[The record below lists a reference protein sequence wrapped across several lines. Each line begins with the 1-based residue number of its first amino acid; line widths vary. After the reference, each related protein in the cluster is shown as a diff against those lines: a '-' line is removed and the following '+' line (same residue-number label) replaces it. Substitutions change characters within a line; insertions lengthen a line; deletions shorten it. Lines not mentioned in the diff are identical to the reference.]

1 MGRLYGF
8 TVSHLLAKDLRF
20 HSFTVVCP
28 GSTVPRFTVVCHGC
42 TVSRLSATVLRFDGF
57 TVVCHGCTVPRLP
70 ATVLQFHGFTMLQ
83 PSNRGTVEPWG
94 GKGHT
99 TVGRFTVRF
108 DGRRA
113 TQIKFRVSHLKS
125 LSSNRSVMRS
135 SLCELQ
141 TWPSNTHHD
150 SAGDENG
157 LGHDLSRDESLK
169 ITSRVSRHE
178 IMGNTLQHTKFNRFV
193 ILLQDKNMITC

>member
-1 MGRLYGF
+1 MLRLRLHSWMGRLYGF

-94 GKGHT
+94 GGKGHT

-113 TQIKFRVSHLKS
+113 TLFLKKDFRLRLVGDS
-125 LSSNRSVMRS
+125 LISGQENVPICSDLLM
-135 SLCELQ
+135 L
-141 TWPSNTHHD
+141 HHWVC
-150 SAGDENG
+150 AW
-157 LGHDLSRDESLK
+157 
-169 ITSRVSRHE
+169 
-178 IMGNTLQHTKFNRFV
+178 
-193 ILLQDKNMITC
+193 

>member
-1 MGRLYGF
+1 MLRLRLHSWMGRLYGF

-94 GKGHT
+94 GGKGHT

-113 TQIKFRVSHLKS
+113 TPRILQLDQLPPGSVSQSEVMPPDLAANSGRAARSQALKAP
-125 LSSNRSVMRS
+125 LKP
-135 SLCELQ
+135 Q
-141 TWPSNTHHD
+141 
-150 SAGDENG
+150 G
-157 LGHDLSRDESLK
+157 LRL
-169 ITSRVSRHE
+169 
-178 IMGNTLQHTKFNRFV
+178 FFF
-193 ILLQDKNMITC
+193 